1 MNIMMNLDKYLRSK
15 GHSKFE
21 GYSKEVPDQLKILK
35 QIICKKDVK
44 NILEIGFNAGH
55 SSCFFLENNPQC
67 KVLSFDIGI
76 HKYVAPAKEF
86 INSKYPKRHSLFIGD
101 STKTI
106 PNFNNNK
113 LYDIIFIDG
122 GHDYEIAIQDLM
134 NCKKFAHK
142 DTIVIMDD
150 TIYNK
155 EWEKDYTIGPTKSWN
170 EGIQNNIITNIEN
183 IDFSNGRGMS
193 WGKYIL

>member
-1 MNIMMNLDKYLRSK
+1 
-15 GHSKFE
+15 
-21 GYSKEVPDQLKILK
+21 
-35 QIICKKDVK
+35 
-44 NILEIGFNAGH
+44 
-55 SSCFFLENNPQC
+55 
-67 KVLSFDIGI
+67 
-76 HKYVAPAKEF
+76 
-86 INSKYPKRHSLFIGD
+86 
-101 STKTI
+101 
-106 PNFNNNK
+106 
-113 LYDIIFIDG
+113 
-122 GHDYEIAIQDLM
+122 M